1 MSGRNMSDGQIYSF
15 LELFFNTEKVR
26 LKRRLD
32 FNRLRVVY
40 IHCDTTL
47 INNDP
52 IKIHIHPS

>member
-1 MSGRNMSDGQIYSF
+1 MSGRNMSDGQIYSY

-32 FNRLRVVY
+32 CNRLLVVY

-52 IKIHIHPS
+52 IKIYIHPS